1 MCDELFKESEII
13 FVDSMRERCISGDEG
28 WACRSKYRYPGDVIS
43 AFVAGSLLD
52 IAQITLIQVCLSKE
66 SDQTL
71 FFTNICV

>member
-1 MCDELFKESEII
+1 MCDELFKEGEII
-13 FVDSMRERCISGDEG
+13 FVDSMRERCISRDEG
-28 WACRSKYRYPGDVIS
+28 WACRSKYRYLSDVIS